1 MQNRLLLPAAPP
13 RPAVLP
19 APGEAAPL
27 QRPWRTGTTPEKQSR
42 RRKLLLHCLNLS
54 PWAAAEPSAALLPSP
69 RRCSLPRCSGA
80 GPLSRTTGSRLLIKL
95 VFAPAAPP
103 ASFAGTAALRP
114 RSRGGDGGDTGFRRG
129 AMSGRAAEPPPDAT
143 LRRWEREQAQLKAS
157 VVEEDTEEWQEDASF
172 TGLERVGGVDLSY
185 IKGDDTS
192 ACASLVVLSYPALE
206 VLYEDCR
213 MVAVSAPYV
222 AGFLAFREVPFLVEA
237 VQRLQQEEP
246 KLKPQVL
253 LVDGNGLLH
262 PRGFGVACHLG
273 VLTDLPCIGV
283 AKNLLQVD
291 GLVRDELHREQI
303 RSLQREG
310 DTFPLTGTSG
320 RVLGMGAPGD
330 SRASSQVLLQVPDPG
345 AHPSAEKRRLNWMI
359 SLMPEET
366 AGLLFTGSSPPPR
379 LWFRQVQQPSA
390 TPGESSARPWQAGQ
404 RQPLCVVLVG
414 RQTSFSSRI
423 MFRAY
428 FSGLIFQHG
437 KNICVSKGTLVSLLQ
452 LT

>member
-143 LRRWEREQAQLKAS
+143 LRRWERWVRGLLRGLPARPAPRGGSVGAGRDGAACSRGERGTPVSAAGWSFASEQAQLKAS

-320 RVLGMGAPGD
+320 RVLGMVLR
-330 SRASSQVLLQVPDPG
+330 SYNSSSKPLYISVGHRV
-345 AHPSAEKRRLNWMI
+345 RL
-359 SLMPEET
+359 ET
-366 AGLLFTGSSPPPR
+366 AVRLVKSCCRYRIPEPIRQADIRSREYIRKQLCSPLEVISSGPER
-379 LWFRQVQQPSA
+379 KKEAELDD
-390 TPGESSARPWQAGQ
+390 
-404 RQPLCVVLVG
+404 
-414 RQTSFSSRI
+414 
-423 MFRAY
+423 
-428 FSGLIFQHG
+428 
-437 KNICVSKGTLVSLLQ
+437 
-452 LT
+452 